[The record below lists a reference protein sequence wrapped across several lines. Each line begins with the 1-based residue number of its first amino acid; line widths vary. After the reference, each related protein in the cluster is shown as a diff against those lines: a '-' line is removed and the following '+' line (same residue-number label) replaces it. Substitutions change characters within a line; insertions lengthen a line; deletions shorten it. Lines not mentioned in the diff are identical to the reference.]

1 MYQSFFFFLQKIECS
16 NCHLAVI
23 TFYTVRKI
31 RHALNGNYNYLKIT
45 CDVLLVLIVNFC
57 LPSPGFQRTRK
68 VFQPNFN
75 KFPGFQHFIGGSEIN
90 NVLLRENSYP
100 VMTPAHVQQPVSF
113 LYSVPLLYRKLVIG
127 TSEAPLCLILG
138 EWAISQL
145 MFFIPWCKPGGAG
158 HLWVCGLHVKLVLCP
173 SLPSLEMLWTPT
185 GRSVEGKRDEEG

>member
-1 MYQSFFFFLQKIECS
+1 M
-16 NCHLAVI
+16 
-23 TFYTVRKI
+23 
-31 RHALNGNYNYLKIT
+31 
-45 CDVLLVLIVNFC
+45 VLIVNFC

-100 VMTPAHVQQPVSF
+100 VMTPAHVQKEPVSF
-113 LYSVPLLYRKLVIG
+113 LYSVPLLYRKLVIR

-138 EWAISQL
+138 GRAISQL

-158 HLWVCGLHVKLVLCP
+158 HLQGPAVVFTGVKLVLRP
-173 SLPSLEMLWTPT
+173 SLPSC
-185 GRSVEGKRDEEG
+185 